1 LAKRYADLADA
12 LDEMADHL
20 RVTERGSLARDYE
33 IAASGLRTVESI
45 PMNPA
50 ELECV
55 SNEVRDAVAEWRAYG
70 KIETLNKFR
79 KERPYLKK
87 LTRVKS
93 IGPNRAEKIHKETG
107 AKTLDDLEELLESG
121 EIEEVHGIG
130 SKTATTFRRSIAQ
143 LDRK

>member
-45 PMNPA
+45 PMNPS
-50 ELECV
+50 ELDCV

-70 KIETLNKFR
+70 EIDKLQAFR
-79 KERPYLKK
+79 EKRPYMSS
-87 LTRVKS
+87 LTRIASV
-93 IGPNRAEKIHKETG
+93 GPKTAQTINKETG
-107 AKTLDDLEELLESG
+107 AESIEDVRQLRDNGELEDISG
-121 EIEEVHGIG
+121 VGP
-130 SKTATTFRRSIAQ
+130 KTATTIRRSIAQ
-143 LDRK
+143 L